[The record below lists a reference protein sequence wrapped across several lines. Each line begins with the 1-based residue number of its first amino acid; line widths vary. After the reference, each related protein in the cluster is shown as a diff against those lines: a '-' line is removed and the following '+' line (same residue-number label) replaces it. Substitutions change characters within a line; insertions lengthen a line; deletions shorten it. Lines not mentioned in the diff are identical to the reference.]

1 MLSRRSHC
9 RRRLDPAPAHTTRRT
24 TMNNDAL
31 KTLVAQGLAAMK
43 NGGKVAAQVTDEIR
57 NDARHPD
64 LSRNAGRP
72 TRPHK

>member
-1 MLSRRSHC
+1 
-9 RRRLDPAPAHTTRRT
+9 
-24 TMNNDAL
+24 MNNDAL